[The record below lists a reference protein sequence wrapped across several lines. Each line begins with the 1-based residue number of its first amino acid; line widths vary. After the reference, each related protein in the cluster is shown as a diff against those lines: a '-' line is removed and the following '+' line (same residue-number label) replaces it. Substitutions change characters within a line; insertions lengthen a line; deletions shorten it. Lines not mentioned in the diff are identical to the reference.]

1 MPNAATVK
9 LPKTKDA
16 YEFESMIA
24 DVLSKI
30 YFTNFQTFGRQG
42 QTQNGIDGLSNT
54 SFDIVA
60 QCKNF
65 NLTNKDI
72 DEILKKFTLEKTIK
86 HFIIATS
93 MDCDTNIQLYITELN
108 TKHIYPFTIYVMF
121 WNNITP
127 YLYQYPELYQK
138 YYGQNF
144 SCTSIED
151 IKNCFNESIQKYH
164 ILNFLIRDIFVDG
177 IPIDLPTDVEVFSKE
192 IIGLLYNNLTLQN
205 EPIYK
210 PILLFCETLDK
221 LNMYLGSILYPSS
234 GLPVYRYF
242 TNYSG
247 DETERMKEIQNRL
260 SDYIKQLDKL
270 YSIINPGMTLFP

>member
-16 YEFESMIA
+16 YEFESMVA

-65 NLTNKDI
+65 DLTNKDI

-93 MDCDTNIQLYITELN
+93 MNCDTNIQLYITELN
-108 TKHIYPFTIYVMF
+108 TKQIYPFTIHVMF

-144 SCTSIED
+144 NCTSIED

-164 ILNFLIRDIFVDG
+164 ILTFLIRDIFVDG
-177 IPIDLPTDVEVFSKE
+177 IPINLPTEAECFSTE
-192 IIGLLYNNLTLQN
+192 LIELLYQNLELQN
-205 EPIYK
+205 EDIYK
-210 PILLFCETLDK
+210 AIMNFCDALNK
-221 LNMYLGSILYPSS
+221 LNGYLGLHLIPSPDS
-234 GLPVYRYF
+234 RIYRYEPNLHEND
-242 TNYSG
+242 TVKRHEISKNISTY
-247 DETERMKEIQNRL
+247 MKM
-260 SDYIKQLDKL
+260 LDCFYRK
-270 YSIINPGMTLFP
+270 INSGMTLFP